1 MKVLFFLSLV
11 ILITPAQTSI
21 GSNYYSPAIFTF
33 LLNILLEKDFSLRVL
48 RPIFLSLPFSL
59 VIIAL
64 IFFIKKRFSQ

>member
-11 ILITPAQTSI
+11 ILITPAQTII

-33 LLNILLEKDFSLRVL
+33 LLNIFLEKDFSLRVL

-59 VIIAL
+59 AIITL
-64 IFFIKKRFSQ
+64 IFFIKKRFS